1 MVKVFKTK
9 RTYSIKEKLN
19 VIFET
24 FSSFTDF
31 SLMRKGY
38 AKVGRSLDINPFSVR
53 SLVLRFIHKYKSN
66 IDLFMAGSKLTGRP
80 IRPIGN
86 PDIEKHLLSESCL
99 KSWVHLTIKQ
109 RCVKIKK
116 QYAVDV
122 GSEKLR
128 HFYLRNGV
136 R

>member
-1 MVKVFKTK
+1 M
-9 RTYSIKEKLN
+9 N

-31 SLMRKGY
+31 SFKRKGY
-38 AKVGRSLDINPFSVR
+38 AKVGRILNINPISVR
-53 SLVLRFIHKYKSN
+53 TLVLRFISKCKSN
-66 IDLFMAGSKLTGRP
+66 IDLFAADPKLTGRP
-80 IRPIGN
+80 ILPIGN
-86 PDIEKHLLSESCL
+86 SDIERHLLSESCL

-122 GSEKLR
+122 GREKLR
-128 HFYLRNGV
+128 HFYIRNGV